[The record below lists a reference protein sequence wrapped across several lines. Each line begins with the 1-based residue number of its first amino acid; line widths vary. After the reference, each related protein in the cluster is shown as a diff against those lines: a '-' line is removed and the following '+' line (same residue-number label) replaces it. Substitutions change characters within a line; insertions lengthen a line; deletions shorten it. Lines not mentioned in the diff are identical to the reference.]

1 MTDRRLRAAN
11 AHVAAI
17 ALQGQV
23 TAPRYVKGVAQQVI
37 VPVADLCAAAN
48 GPRDRQ
54 LLLGEQVCVFDTQDG
69 WSFVQVDK
77 DGYVGYLNADQ
88 LGAVQTSSHWINAAA
103 THLYLRADF
112 KVKEAARLSLG
123 ATVAVTTTVDRF
135 SQTPF
140 GWIPTAHLS
149 PVSSRPAD
157 PVAVAEHL
165 LGTPYLWG
173 GNSRDGI
180 DCSGL
185 VQLACWI
192 CGFDC
197 PADSDLQ
204 AASLGVEMD
213 SDAQVR
219 RGDLLFWH
227 GHVAFAVDR
236 DTLLHANS
244 GHMATVYEP
253 LEIAVDRI
261 AAQGDGEI
269 TLRRRLSQSKNS
281 SINHTITTEKTD
293 E

>member
-11 AHVAAI
+11 AHVAAV

-23 TAPRYVKGVAQQVI
+23 TAPRYVKGTPQQVK
-37 VPVADLCAAAN
+37 VPVADLCAAPEGA
-48 GPRDRQ
+48 RDRQ
-54 LLLGEQVCVFDTQDG
+54 LLLGERVQVFDTRGG
-69 WSFVQVDK
+69 WSFVRAQK
-77 DGYVGYLNADQ
+77 DGYVGYLIADQ
-88 LGAVQTSSHWINAAA
+88 LGAVHTATHWVSAAA
-103 THLYLRADF
+103 THLYPQADF
-112 KVKEAARLSLG
+112 KVKQTARLSLG
-123 ATVAVTTTVDRF
+123 VSVAVATQVGRF

-140 GWIPTAHLS
+140 GWIPTVHLS

-157 PVAVAEHL
+157 PVAVAEQL

-213 SDAQVR
+213 SGSEMR
-219 RGDLLFWH
+219 RGDLLFWR
-227 GHVAFAVDR
+227 GHVAFVVDR
-236 DTLLHANS
+236 HRVLHANAR
-244 GHMATVYEP
+244 HMATVYEP
-253 LEIAVDRI
+253 FETAVGRI
-261 AAQGDGEI
+261 AAQGDGAI
-269 TLRRRLSQSKNS
+269 TLRRRLTKPD
-281 SINHTITTEKTD
+281 KA
-293 E
+293 